1 MAVQEKRYTVAE
13 FEAIAGAPENA
24 NRLLELI
31 EGEIVEKMPSF
42 MPSEIAARIIYFFT
56 AYLLQNPIGRVTGAD
71 GSYIMDEANEFIP
84 DVAYISKERMPERP
98 SRKAPIPPDLA
109 VEVVSPTDSIRDVQ
123 RKAHKYLRLGTQMVW
138 IVYPGD
144 KSVDVCLPD
153 PDMPDGMRVRAVPA
167 GGVLDGGD
175 VLPGFTLAVNDIF
188 PA

>member
-1 MAVQEKRYTVAE
+1 MVVQEKRYTVEE
-13 FEAIAGAPENA
+13 FAAIADAPENA

-42 MPSEIAARIIYFFT
+42 TPSEIAARIIYFFI
-56 AYLLQNPIGRVTGAD
+56 AYLVQNPIGRVTGAD

-123 RKAHKYLRLGTQMVW
+123 RKAQKYLRLGTRMVW
-138 IVYPGD
+138 IVYPD
-144 KSVDVCLPD
+144 DQSVDVCLPD
-153 PDMPDGMRVRAVPA
+153 PETPDGMRVRVVRAD
-167 GGVLDGGD
+167 GVLDGGE
-175 VLPGFTLAVNDIF
+175 VLPGFSLAVKDIF